1 MYNLIILRI
10 MKAVGLIY
18 NVIPDWD
25 LIFLIMEKHT
35 S

>member
-10 MKAVGLIY
+10 IKPVGLTY
-18 NVIPDWD
+18 NAFPDWD